1 MQTRK
6 IKYLILLVL
15 LFEGPVIYSQTDT
28 GQTYFTKN
36 ISIDYYNGTKNQINF
51 ETHKFTEVTN
61 IESID
66 NISILRFVNDSIIS
80 VSNESRANVRL
91 NINKI
96 SGVGLKNG
104 SNLGYGIAI
113 GVLAGLGAGVAIGAA
128 NESPGW
134 LKGFATAGGGA
145 LGILIGGLFGGMIG
159 GFIPDYEM
167 YELGDKYSDKKSEL
181 ERILKIDS
189 KINIVNY

>member
-1 MQTRK
+1 MQTRNL
-6 IKYLILLVL
+6 KYLILIVL
-15 LFEGPVIYSQTDT
+15 LFEGHVIYSQTDT
-28 GQTYFTKN
+28 GKTYLTKN
-36 ISIDYYNGTKNQINF
+36 ISIDYFNGTKNQINF
-51 ETHKFTEVTN
+51 DTHKITKVTN

-80 VSNESRANVRL
+80 VSNENRANVRL

-96 SGVGLKNG
+96 SGVGLKSG

-113 GVLAGLGAGVAIGAA
+113 GVLAGLGAGVAIVAS
-128 NESPGW
+128 NESPGM
-134 LKGFATAGGGA
+134 LKGFATAGGAA
-145 LGILIGGLFGGMIG
+145 LGILVGGLIGGMIG
-159 GFIPDYEM
+159 GFIPAYDM